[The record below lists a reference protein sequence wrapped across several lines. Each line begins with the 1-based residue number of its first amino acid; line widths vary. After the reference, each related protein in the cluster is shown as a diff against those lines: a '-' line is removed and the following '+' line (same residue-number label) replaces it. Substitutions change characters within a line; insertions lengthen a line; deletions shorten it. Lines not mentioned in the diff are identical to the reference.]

1 MARISRTLSAG
12 LLATALLVAGCGDDD
27 GGTSAE
33 NLSEGKATTT
43 STGSTGSTTAAGA
56 TSECKLEGA
65 TTEAATQQVVLTLNE
80 WTIKPSIEPKAG
92 VVTFVAEN
100 AGKEPHELVIVKGE
114 KAEALPKDA
123 DGGMDEDKLP
133 EGGLVSEIEP
143 FAGGQLCKGAFT
155 LTAGKYVLLCNIVE
169 TEPSGEKESHF
180 KEGMHTPFV
189 VS

>member
-1 MARISRTLSAG
+1 MG
-12 LLATALLVAGCGDDD
+12 VLAMALLVAGCGDDD
-27 GGTSAE
+27 GGGSAE
-33 NLSEGKATTT
+33 NLNEGNATTS
-43 STGSTGSTTAAGA
+43 STGSTGSTAAAAAG
-56 TSECKLEGA
+56 ECKLEGA

-100 AGKEPHELVIVKGE
+100 AGKEPHELVIVKGD

-123 DGGMDEDKLP
+123 DGGMDEDKLA
-133 EGGLVSEIEP
+133 EGALIGEIEP
-143 FAGGQLCKGAFT
+143 FPGGQLCKGAFT
-155 LTAGKYVLLCNIVE
+155 LAAGKYVLLCNIVE

>member
-1 MARISRTLSAG
+1 M
-12 LLATALLVAGCGDDD
+12 ALLVAGCGDDD

-33 NLSEGKATTT
+33 NLSEGKATT
-43 STGSTGSTTAAGA
+43 STTAATAAGA
-56 TSECKLEGA
+56 TNECKLEGA
-65 TTEAATQQVVLTLNE
+65 TTEAATQQVVLTMNE
-80 WTIKPSIEPKAG
+80 WTIKPSTQPKAG

-114 KAEALPKDA
+114 TAEALPKDA

-133 EGGLVSEIEP
+133 DGGLIGEIEP
-143 FAGGQLCKGAFT
+143 FPGGQLCKGAFT

-169 TEPSGEKESHF
+169 TEPNGEKESHF